1 MESEIFYTHPA
12 PFPPVTVSQ
21 IVNTESLSLSKEIP
35 PLPELSIVAEKR
47 STGPAVILT
56 WSVPLYDVQKHE
68 KIRQYELFGYREKDI
83 TKITSDAWKLVS
95 SFFFIHFTR
104 LYQSTN
110 L

>member
-1 MESEIFYTHPA
+1 MENEILYTHPA
-12 PFPPVTVSQ
+12 PFPPAPITTQ
-21 IVNTESLSLSKEIP
+21 LVNTETLLKEIP
-35 PLPELSIVAEKR
+35 PLPELSIVAERR

-56 WSVPLYDVQKHE
+56 WSVPLYDAQKHE

-95 SFFFIHFTR
+95 SILKSFF
-104 LYQSTN
+104 LKLQSAN